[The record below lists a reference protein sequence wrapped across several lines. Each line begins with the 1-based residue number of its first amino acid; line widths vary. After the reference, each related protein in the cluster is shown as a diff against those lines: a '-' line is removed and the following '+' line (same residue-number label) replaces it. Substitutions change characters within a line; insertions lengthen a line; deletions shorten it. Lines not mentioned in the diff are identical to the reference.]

1 MEWNE
6 ELEKK
11 LKRRGE
17 IWNAEK
23 LASRLIFD
31 GRRALEHYTAD
42 EMRAKFEPI
51 AKQYRKSGRMW
62 LAYDALIM
70 YCKEQGYKWEWYPPS
85 PLGEYWFVL
94 PKEDL
99 FLEVQ
104 LWLKK
109 EEALKNR
116 LSMQLPSCCVHLHA
130 GITSALKAAMIRSTQ
145 TVKT

>member
-11 LKRRGE
+11 LQRRGE
-17 IWNAEK
+17 IWHAEK

-51 AKQYRKSGRMW
+51 AKQY
-62 LAYDALIM
+62 
-70 YCKEQGYKWEWYPPS
+70 CKEQGYKWEWYPPS

-99 FLEVQ
+99 F
-104 LWLKK
+104 
-109 EEALKNR
+109 
-116 LSMQLPSCCVHLHA
+116 
-130 GITSALKAAMIRSTQ
+130 
-145 TVKT
+145 

>member
-11 LKRRGE
+11 LQRRGE
-17 IWNAEK
+17 IWHAEK

-51 AKQYRKSGRMW
+51 AKQYRESGRFINC
-62 LAYDALIM
+62 LASDALVM
-70 YCKEQGYKWEWYPPS
+70 YCKEQEYKWEWYPPS

-99 FLEVQ
+99 F
-104 LWLKK
+104 
-109 EEALKNR
+109 
-116 LSMQLPSCCVHLHA
+116 
-130 GITSALKAAMIRSTQ
+130 
-145 TVKT
+145 

>member
-17 IWNAEK
+17 IWHAEK
-23 LASRLIFD
+23 LASSIIFD

-51 AKQYRKSGRMW
+51 AKQHRKSGRFINC
-62 LAYDALIM
+62 LPSDALIM
-70 YCKEQGYKWEWYPPS
+70 YCKEHGYKWMHQPPS

-99 FLEVQ
+99 F
-104 LWLKK
+104 
-109 EEALKNR
+109 
-116 LSMQLPSCCVHLHA
+116 
-130 GITSALKAAMIRSTQ
+130 
-145 TVKT
+145 

>member
-11 LKRRGE
+11 LKRRGK
-17 IWNAEK
+17 IWHAEK
-23 LASRLIFD
+23 LASSIIFD

-51 AKQYRKSGRMW
+51 AKQYRKSGRMC
-62 LAYDALIM
+62 LASDALVM
-70 YCKEQGYKWEWYPPS
+70 YCKAQGYKWMHQPPS

-99 FLEVQ
+99 F
-104 LWLKK
+104 
-109 EEALKNR
+109 
-116 LSMQLPSCCVHLHA
+116 
-130 GITSALKAAMIRSTQ
+130 
-145 TVKT
+145 

>member
-17 IWNAEK
+17 SMHLEK
-23 LASRLIFD
+23 LASYVIFN

-42 EMRAKFEPI
+42 EMREKFEPI
-51 AKQYRKSGRMW
+51 AKQYRKSGRFINC
-62 LAYDALIM
+62 LASDALIM
-70 YCKEQGYKWEWYPPS
+70 YCKAQGYKWMHQPPS

-99 FLEVQ
+99 F
-104 LWLKK
+104 
-109 EEALKNR
+109 
-116 LSMQLPSCCVHLHA
+116 
-130 GITSALKAAMIRSTQ
+130 
-145 TVKT
+145 

>member
-23 LASRLIFD
+23 LASRLILD

-51 AKQYRKSGRMW
+51 AKQYRESGRIKPADW
-62 LAYDALIM
+62 
-70 YCKEQGYKWEWYPPS
+70 
-85 PLGEYWFVL
+85 
-94 PKEDL
+94 
-99 FLEVQ
+99 
-104 LWLKK
+104 
-109 EEALKNR
+109 
-116 LSMQLPSCCVHLHA
+116 
-130 GITSALKAAMIRSTQ
+130 
-145 TVKT
+145 

>member
-1 MEWNE
+1 MLEHANEMRIQQIEVDIMEWNE

-11 LKRRGE
+11 LQRRGE
-17 IWNAEK
+17 IWHAEK

-42 EMRAKFEPI
+42 EMRAKFETI
-51 AKQYRKSGRMW
+51 AKQYRKSGRMC
-62 LAYDALIM
+62 LDSDALIM

-99 FLEVQ
+99 F
-104 LWLKK
+104 
-109 EEALKNR
+109 
-116 LSMQLPSCCVHLHA
+116 
-130 GITSALKAAMIRSTQ
+130 
-145 TVKT
+145 